1 MAAEFAGQTLLQLGP
16 LPFTNTMLHTLVV
29 DGIIIAGI
37 IFLNKHIKKVP
48 GLFQN
53 TVELITDGLYGLTES
68 VAGQNTKK
76 IFPWF
81 FAFFLFIIVANWT
94 ALFPGFGTIGFT
106 KDHEFIP
113 FLKGATSDINMTLG
127 LALVSAVATHAL
139 AIRRLGIGEYLSRYF
154 SINPIFLFVGILELV
169 SEVTKVISLSFR
181 LFGNI
186 MAGEVV
192 LTTVSKMFAFIL
204 PLPFISLEIIVGLV
218 QALVFS
224 ILTMSFMAILMTP
237 HHSEGGEH

>member
-1 MAAEFAGQTLLQLGP
+1 MAAEFAGQALFQLGN
-16 LPFTNTMLHTLVV
+16 LPFTNTMLHTLII
-29 DGIIIAGI
+29 DGVIITGI
-37 IFLNKHIKKVP
+37 VFLHKNSKEVP

-53 TVELITDGLYGLTES
+53 ICELVADGLFSLTES
-68 VAGQNTKK
+68 VAGKNAQK

-81 FAFFLFIIVANWT
+81 FAFFLFILIANWT
-94 ALFPGFGTIGFT
+94 SLFPGFGTVGFMQKGT
-106 KDHEFIP
+106 FIP
-113 FLKGATSDINMTLG
+113 LLKGATSDINVTLG
-127 LALVSAVATHAL
+127 LALVSAVATHVL
-139 AIRRLGIGEYLSRYF
+139 AVKRLGIGEYLSKYF
-154 SINPIFLFVGILELV
+154 SFNPIFLFVGSLELV

-218 QALVFS
+218 QALVFG

-237 HHSEGGEH
+237 HHEGGEH